1 LIEQFPLSPVRRQG
15 ILLAPRISIEQDTVP
30 AITASTRWSRKNST
44 PMPDTTKPKHPAR
57 PIVMLLAA
65 VALALLLVALAF
77 RWWDRSV
84 EDRLSRWAVGEI
96 ARRTDS
102 TYLLALGDLSF
113 LPLAGSISF
122 DSAIV
127 STDSVRNRRRESP
140 LPALEW
146 RGRGCHVFGLDV
158 VRLVLRR
165 SFVARE
171 LGCDRV
177 VAAIALAP
185 RAEGE
190 GRHTPDSA
198 GPAAPLEELARPLG
212 LSSFAVADVSFPA
225 SSLTLKRP
233 GQRGGSSILLEHARF
248 EAKDLVFDP
257 TVNPRERRALSA
269 TRARLTATGLVLR
282 PDTLTEIAIAG
293 AEADLIDSTLRM
305 AGARHEPA
313 IPEDQWS
320 RRVRVR
326 RDRIR
331 FELDSLRARGVGWR
345 AFVATGDIQ
354 GRALELEGVRLDV
367 LTDKRIPRGRTPSH
381 RSPQQVAAGDGPTFR
396 IDSLVV
402 STGTIVYRERKPGS
416 ARPGRVSF
424 DAVRGRVFNLH
435 LPPRGKPLRIEAR
448 ARLMNEGL
456 LTVEASVPLE
466 APDFR
471 YQLSGRLG
479 PMSATAFNRFLAE
492 NESYEFG
499 EGSVDGIDFR
509 QTVSDGW
516 ALTTMTPRYHDVSV
530 RPTSEGGG
538 LLGSVKR
545 AVKKFVANA
554 FVVHD
559 RNPDE
564 DGDHLRTA
572 RIVRRYDPAK
582 TWLQFLWF
590 GLRDGLKEVL
600 TD

>member
-1 LIEQFPLSPVRRQG
+1 
-15 ILLAPRISIEQDTVP
+15 
-30 AITASTRWSRKNST
+30 
-44 PMPDTTKPKHPAR
+44 MPDTTKPKHPVR
-57 PIVMLLAA
+57 PIVVLAA
-65 VALALLLVALAF
+65 VALALLFVALAF

-84 EDRLSRWAVGEI
+84 EDRLARWAVGEI

-102 TYLLALGDLSF
+102 TYHLALGDLSF

-122 DSAIV
+122 DSANV
-127 STDSVRNRRRESP
+127 STDSVRNRRRKSP

-146 RGRGCHVFGLDV
+146 RARGCRVSGLDV
-158 VRLVLRR
+158 VRLVFRR

-171 LGCDRV
+171 LECDRV
-177 VAAIALAP
+177 VAGIALAS
-185 RAEGE
+185 RAEDE
-190 GRHTPDSA
+190 GRPTPDSA
-198 GPAAPLEELARPLG
+198 GPAAPLEKLARPLG
-212 LSSFAVADVSFPA
+212 LTLFEVADVFLPA
-225 SSLTLKRP
+225 LSLTLKRP
-233 GQRGGSSILLEHARF
+233 GKRGGSSILLEHARF
-248 EAKDLVFDP
+248 EAKDLVFEP
-257 TVNPRERRALSA
+257 TANPRERRALSA
-269 TRARLTATGLVLR
+269 GRARLTATGLVLR
-282 PDTLTEIAIAG
+282 SDTLTEIAIAG
-293 AEADLIDSTLRM
+293 AEADLTDSTLRL
-305 AGARHEPA
+305 AGARHEPS
-313 IPEDQWS
+313 IPEDQWV

-331 FELDSLRARGVGWR
+331 FELDSLRARGVAWR
-345 AFVATGDIQ
+345 AFVATGNIG

-367 LTDKRIPRGRTPSH
+367 LTDKRIPRGRPSRH
-381 RSPQQVAAGDGPTFR
+381 RSPQQVAAGAGLALR
-396 IDSLVV
+396 LDSLLV
-402 STGTIVYRERKPGS
+402 SAGTIVYRERAPGS
-416 ARPGRVSF
+416 KRPGRVSF
-424 DAVRGRVFNLH
+424 DAVRGRILDLH

-456 LTVEASVPLE
+456 LTVEGSVPLD
-466 APDFR
+466 APDFQ

-479 PMSATAFNRFLAE
+479 RMSATAFNRFLAE
-492 NESYEFG
+492 NESFEFE

-509 QTVSDGW
+509 QMVSGGG
-516 ALTTMTPRYHDVSV
+516 ALTTVTPRYHDVSV
-530 RPTSEGGG
+530 RPTSDGGG

-590 GLRDGLKEVL
+590 GLRDGLMQALKG
-600 TD
+600 